1 MKIALHRK
9 LTRMIQGKT
18 ENEKAY
24 HQALKYLKYR
34 PRSRNEL
41 FTYLKGKSFSDKS
54 IFETIQRLESAGFI
68 DDLEFARL
76 WVENRRRFKP
86 KGRYMLKIELK
97 RKGIAD
103 DIIDSVL
110 KSDDEEK
117 NALAAIHAKMLRW
130 QHLETQ
136 DLKKKAFV
144 FLRSRGFSY
153 QTCSEV
159 SDRMCARAAI
169 TKD

>member
-1 MKIALHRK
+1 
-9 LTRMIQGKT
+9 MIQGKT

-41 FTYLKGKSFSDKS
+41 CKYLKGKNFSDKS
-54 IFETIQRLESAGFI
+54 IVETIQRLESAGFI
-68 DDLEFARL
+68 NDLEFARL

-86 KGRYMLKIELK
+86 KGRYVLKIELNK
-97 RKGIAD
+97 KGIAD
-103 DIIDSVL
+103 EIIDSVL

-117 NALAAIHAKMLRW
+117 NASAAIQPKMLRW
-130 QHLETQ
+130 QHLDSQE
-136 DLKKKAFV
+136 LRKKVFV
-144 FLRSRGFSY
+144 FLRSRGFKY
-153 QTCSEV
+153 QTCLDV
-159 SDRMCARAAI
+159 SDRMCDKAAI